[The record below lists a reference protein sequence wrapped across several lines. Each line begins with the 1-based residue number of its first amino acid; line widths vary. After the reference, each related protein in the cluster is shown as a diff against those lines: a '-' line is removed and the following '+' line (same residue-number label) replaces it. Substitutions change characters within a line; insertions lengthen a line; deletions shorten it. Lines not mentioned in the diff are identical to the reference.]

1 MSLKLTETSKQNRK
15 VTLVTL
21 HDSRI
26 LDTFLYIYRYMLFY
40 FFCGLLPGYRLSL
53 FSRSF
58 SEKPRAAG
66 AMAGIA
72 LPRWDHL
79 RMAGVITDDDFLKT
93 YIYI

>member
-1 MSLKLTETSKQNRK
+1 
-15 VTLVTL
+15 
-21 HDSRI
+21 
-26 LDTFLYIYRYMLFY
+26 MLFY

-93 YIYI
+93 YIYNYNIYIYTYKYLNY

>member
-1 MSLKLTETSKQNRK
+1 
-15 VTLVTL
+15 
-21 HDSRI
+21 
-26 LDTFLYIYRYMLFY
+26 MLFY
-40 FFCGLLPGYRLSL
+40 FFCGLLPGYRL
-53 FSRSF
+53 